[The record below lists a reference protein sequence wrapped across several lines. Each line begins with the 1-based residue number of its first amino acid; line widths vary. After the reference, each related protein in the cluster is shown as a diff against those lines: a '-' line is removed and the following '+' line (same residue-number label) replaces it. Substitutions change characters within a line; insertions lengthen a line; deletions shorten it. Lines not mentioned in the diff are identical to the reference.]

1 MLERVPPQN
10 VEAEQ
15 SVLGAML
22 LDRDA
27 IARAIDIVSAT
38 DFYRDVHRVI
48 FEAILRLFDRTE
60 PVDLITVT
68 EELRRASHLEAVGGV
83 TYLATLA
90 NGVPTAANVEH
101 YARIV
106 SEKSLLRRLISAA
119 TAIAGRAFESRE
131 DTDVILDQAE
141 QAIFSISQHFKSAGF
156 QSLKDILVRA
166 FEHVEQL
173 YENKGSAIGVPTGF
187 PELDELTSGLQPSEL
202 IVLAARPSMGK
213 TTLALNVACHAA
225 VGQRIPVALFSL
237 EMAGEQVALRML
249 CGEARVPSHRLRTGF
264 LRDEDWPR
272 LSGALGRLSE
282 APIYVDDT
290 PSIGVMELRAR
301 ARRLHAEHRVGLVVI
316 DYLQLMHAHGR
327 VENRQQE
334 ISEITRALKAL
345 ARELNVPVLALSQLS
360 RAVEQRE
367 KRRPQLSD
375 LRESGA
381 IEQDADVVAFIY
393 FDPDAPADKRDLA
406 EIIVAKQR
414 NGPTGS
420 ISLTFLRD
428 HGRFHAP
435 ETARVPPEFAEEGL

>member
-27 IARAIDIVSAT
+27 IARATDIVSAA
-38 DFYRDVHRVI
+38 DFYRDAHRVI
-48 FEAILRLFDRTE
+48 FEAILRLFDRSE

-68 EELRRASHLEAVGGV
+68 EELRRASQLEAVDGV
-83 TYLATLA
+83 TYLTTLA
-90 NGVPTAANVEH
+90 NGVPTAANVEY

-131 DTDVILDQAE
+131 DTDIILDQAE
-141 QAIFSISQHFKSAGF
+141 QAIFAISQHFKTAGF

-187 PELDELTSGLQPSEL
+187 AELDELTSGLQPSEL
-202 IVLAARPSMGK
+202 VVLAARPSMGK

-225 VGQRIPVALFSL
+225 VGQRIPIALFSL

-272 LSGALGRLSE
+272 LSEALGRLSE

-290 PSIGVMELRAR
+290 PNIGVMELRAR
-301 ARRLHAEHRVGLVVI
+301 ARRLHAEHRIGLVVI
-316 DYLQLMHAHGR
+316 DYLQLMHAHRR

-393 FDPDAPADKRDLA
+393 FDPDAPAEKRDLA

-420 ISLTFLRD
+420 VNLTFLRD

-435 ETARVPPEFAEEGL
+435 EMARVPPEFAEE

>member
-38 DFYRDVHRVI
+38 DFYRDAHRVI

-68 EELRRASHLEAVGGV
+68 EELRRASQLEAVGGV

-202 IVLAARPSMGK
+202 VVLAARPSMGK

-272 LSGALGRLSE
+272 LSEALGRLSE

-301 ARRLHAEHRVGLVVI
+301 ARRLHAEHRIGLVVI

-327 VENRQQE
+327 LENRQQE

-393 FDPDAPADKRDLA
+393 FDPDAPAEKRDLA